1 MAERKKQTGAKKGK
15 GKKTFKNLLSPT
27 KIGNVE
33 LKNRIAVAPMQE
45 HMTGQ
50 GGEITEQTLA
60 YIGARAKGGAGLV
73 ISGVF
78 LGTRLAAQF
87 PLVRSMVLY
96 HQGHQF
102 GPTLYAERIHYFGS
116 VACAQMA
123 PSMGCQ
129 SSPYD
134 PDAVVPSASANL
146 PYEMATEKLAGGIAE
161 VLAMDPRG
169 RARFSEVR

>member
-1 MAERKKQTGAKKGK
+1 M
-15 GKKTFKNLLSPT
+15 
-27 KIGNVE
+27 E

-45 HMTGQ
+45 HMTHA
-50 GGEITEQTLA
+50 GGEISEQTLA

-123 PSMGCQ
+123 PSMGRQ
-129 SSPYD
+129 I
-134 PDAVVPSASANL
+134 
-146 PYEMATEKLAGGIAE
+146 LALRPGCGGSLRIGKPPLRDGHREA
-161 VLAMDPRG
+161 G
-169 RARFSEVR
+169 RRNR

>member
-1 MAERKKQTGAKKGK
+1 MAKKKQTQGK
-15 GKKTFKNLLSPT
+15 GKQTFKNLLSPT
-27 KIGNVE
+27 RIGNVE

-45 HMTGQ
+45 HMTHA
-50 GGEITEQTLA
+50 GGEISEQTLA

-102 GPTLYAERIHYFGS
+102 GPVRRAHSLFRCRGL
-116 VACAQMA
+116 CADGPEHGA
-123 PSMGCQ
+123 P
-129 SSPYD
+129 D
-134 PDAVVPSASANL
+134 FAL
-146 PYEMATEKLAGGIAE
+146 
-161 VLAMDPRG
+161 
-169 RARFSEVR
+169 

>member
-1 MAERKKQTGAKKGK
+1 MAKKKQTGSKQGKAKQS
-15 GKKTFKNLLSPT
+15 FRNLLSPV

-45 HMTGQ
+45 HMTHEGGQ
-50 GGEITEQTLA
+50 ISEQTLA

-78 LGTRLAAQF
+78 LATRLAAKY

-96 HQGHQF
+96 NQGHQF

-123 PSMGCQ
+123 PSMGRQ

-134 PDAVVPSASANL
+134 PAEAVPSASANL
-146 PYEMATEKLAGGIAE
+146 PCRVT
-161 VLAMDPRG
+161 
-169 RARFSEVR
+169 